1 MSADPNSAMGRAHVD
16 LQVRHAELGSCI
28 PGRHHKPAELAEAV
42 IEMRDAC
49 NTWMLRLAE
58 WIESR
63 KQGDS

>member
-1 MSADPNSAMGRAHVD
+1 MRAPDPNSPMGRAHVD
-16 LQVRHAELGSCI
+16 LQVRHAELGSRI
-28 PGRHHKPAELAEAV
+28 VARAQKPAELAEAV

-63 KQGDS
+63 KRD